1 MQPKRPKPSFRGG
14 KFFFENKTETATSA
28 KKKKK
33 KKKKKERKQIS
44 SSPSK
49 LNQFDLGRI
58 FN

>member
-28 KKKKK
+28 KKKK
-33 KKKKKERKQIS
+33 ERKQIS